1 MDKLP
6 ISALVASRNEGNLL
20 ADCLQSISFCDEIM
34 LIDLE
39 SIDDTIELAK
49 KFTHRIITAQKVE
62 MVEHLFPEYI
72 PQLRNEWVMLIDP
85 DERIDPKLEL
95 DIRDFFA
102 DIPSDCGKINVPIQY
117 YYKNKALKG
126 TVWGSEKTGRLL
138 IKQTAC
144 NIGSNVHIAISL
156 KPGFQTY
163 RIKKN
168 KDNVD
173 HHFWVQSYAQMLEK
187 HKRYIQK
194 EGKSKYDRGER
205 YTFFRQYK
213 ATISAFTESFFKC
226 KGHKDGFLG
235 LFLSGFYAWY
245 IWSSWQSLSVYQE
258 QIAHG

>member
-1 MDKLP
+1 MEKLP
-6 ISALVASRNEGNLL
+6 ISALVVSRNEGNLL

-39 SIDDTIELAK
+39 SNDDTIEVAK
-49 KFTHRIITAQKVE
+49 KFTHLIISAQKVE

-72 PQLRNEWVMLIDP
+72 PQLKNEWVMLIDP

-102 DIPSDCGKINVPIQY
+102 DIPIDCGKINVPIQY

-126 TVWGSEKTGRLL
+126 TVWGGEKTGRLL
-138 IKQTAC
+138 INQTSC
-144 NIGSNVHIAISL
+144 NIGSNVHTAISL

-163 RIKKN
+163 RIKRN
-168 KDNVD
+168 ISNVD
-173 HHFWVQSYAQMLEK
+173 HHFWVQSFAQMLEK
-187 HKRYIQK
+187 HKRYTQK
-194 EGKSKYDRGER
+194 EGKSKYDKGER
-205 YTFFRQYK
+205 YTFLRQYK
-213 ATISAFTESFFKC
+213 ATIFAFTESFFKC
-226 KGHKDGFLG
+226 KGYKDGFLG
-235 LFLSGFYAWY
+235 LILRGFYAWY